1 MTMKTDIF
9 LDEDNNHLNLEIKM
23 FERGVVVLKQS
34 GDDIFMS
41 TDQALGVANMIIREH
56 ALQTVKHETK
66 DTGSIEHWYTL
77 NEGDHWNEVKVRI
90 DYEHD
95 SGFLSYRGSSS
106 SGAGVKEYLSK
117 LKVVL
122 NAIKEL

>member
-1 MTMKTDIF
+1 MKTTDIF
-9 LDEDNNHLNLEIKM
+9 LDEDNYPVELNVFSDLTKIQQRNE
-23 FERGVVVLKQS
+23 EV
-34 GDDIFMS
+34 FMS
-41 TDQALGVANMIIREH
+41 TDQALEMAHAIIREH
-56 ALQTVKHETK
+56 ALRTVKHETK
-66 DTGSIEHWYTL
+66 DTGSIEHWYTM

-90 DYEHD
+90 DSELD

-106 SGAGVKEYLSK
+106 SGASVKEYLSK

>member
-1 MTMKTDIF
+1 MKTTDIF
-9 LDEDNNHLNLEIKM
+9 LDEDNYPVELNVFTDLTKIQQRNE
-23 FERGVVVLKQS
+23 EV
-34 GDDIFMS
+34 FMS
-41 TDQALGVANMIIREH
+41 TDQALEMAHAIIREH
-56 ALQTVKHETK
+56 ALRTVKHETK
-66 DTGSIEHWYTL
+66 DTGSIEHWYTM

-90 DYEHD
+90 DSEND

-106 SGAGVKEYLSK
+106 SGYGVKEYLSK